1 MFVTEAD
8 SRKDKAVKSII
19 AAAAFALIAG
29 PVMAQ
34 SMTETKT
41 TTTTTIAPAEE
52 TEMHDYIVQEH
63 PVVVQPP
70 PGFSVAPGVVI
81 PQSVELY
88 NFPTERHWNYEYA
101 TIGGQ
106 TVLVDPHTR
115 EVVHIFH

>member
-1 MFVTEAD
+1 M
-8 SRKDKAVKSII
+8 KPII

-29 PVMAQ
+29 PALAQ
-34 SMTETKT
+34 TMTETKT

-52 TEMHDYIVQEH
+52 TEMHNYIVQEH
-63 PVVVQPP
+63 PVAVAPP
-70 PGFSVAPGVVI
+70 PGFTVTTGAVI
-81 PQSVELY
+81 PQSIELY
-88 NFPTERHWNYEYA
+88 NFPTERHWGYEYA